1 MTYKTRKRIW
11 PVSLAM
17 SIGII
22 GMLAAF
28 LVLAASPSATQA
40 HDPSGDDTHDALC
53 ASMTADQQA
62 DHDAAA
68 RDVTGAPLCNEPTT
82 GNGDNGNGNGGM
94 MGAADHATKPQN
106 YQLQGLDNGARLNW
120 DAPYMVAKNAMVSGY
135 QIERDAWNAMANH
148 PINDYGDATIM
159 VGAHETDRS
168 DLGLAYETVYTY
180 KMRAVVEYDAR
191 GWWDDLLTSCSDRT
205 SAVSPGANEPAATS
219 ANYCDDYDD
228 LSDAERLVVNRAYAG
243 LMYSAY
249 TRYGAWTVKRTIETA
264 DSGGRLMALLDPPT
278 AVRDLDFGRSCAD
291 SITVTWVMPASFG
304 TVPVTNRN
312 GVYVGPDYIGGNR
325 AGKEEVGQP
334 ATSVTYQL
342 QRASYMGEA
351 GVEEWED
358 VPASSISN
366 RSYMQ
371 SPLKYGYTY
380 AYRVR
385 AMNSAGLKG
394 PWTVISEFAKEPD
407 EPNMPRSLNVDPVN
421 GTVELQWDA
430 PEDSSGLWRT
440 LKDFN
445 KAGDDSENLSYVI
458 ERKVGG
464 GSWERVVN
472 LNKPNPQPHKYADNF
487 ADTLTQA
494 YTDDNPPVGQV
505 SYRVAA
511 LVDGCNPSPYN
522 QKDPVTVTAA
532 TLSKV
537 SDLAFRASAQLLGW
551 TAPRGAVRQ
560 FAIVINATDDT
571 DYCLG
576 TLSGTDSS
584 YTCTDIDNAAGS
596 VYVGLVIAQ
605 DGTGRSTVSNF
616 PTHRVQ

>member
-1 MTYKTRKRIW
+1 
-11 PVSLAM
+11 
-17 SIGII
+17 
-22 GMLAAF
+22 
-28 LVLAASPSATQA
+28 
-40 HDPSGDDTHDALC
+40 
-53 ASMTADQQA
+53 
-62 DHDAAA
+62 
-68 RDVTGAPLCNEPTT
+68 
-82 GNGDNGNGNGGM
+82 
-94 MGAADHATKPQN
+94 MGAGDHATKPQN
-106 YQLQGLDNGARLNW
+106 YQLQGLDNGARLDW

-148 PINDYGDATIM
+148 PINMYGDITFM
-159 VGAHETDRS
+159 VDVVTDHS

-180 KMRAVVEYDAR
+180 RMRAVVEYDAR

-605 DGTGRSTVSNF
+605 DGAGRSTVSNF